1 MYPGAIGQLLDAGG
15 IVFVLKCL
23 SCAPTLPHTFES
35 AAAFTPHK
43 TFACMHARQGRKA
56 SVFSAQKLVVSG
68 QNGLNFKQWS
78 EQRLCCGLWAK
89 QTYGQESTPCPE
101 TVARTGAA

>member
-78 EQRLCCGLWAK
+78 EQRLCCGQSKHMGRNPRHVQK
-89 QTYGQESTPCPE
+89 QLQEQE
-101 TVARTGAA
+101 QHR